1 MAHKKG
7 VGSSRNGRNSN
18 PQYRGIKKY
27 GGEQVIA
34 GNIIVRQCGTKW
46 HPGRNVGLG
55 RDYTIYA
62 LVDGVVK
69 FEHKSKTQLKV
80 SVVPAAQPAA
90 VMIDAPRRR
99 PRNVSRHGPRQNAP
113 APAGAFRVRGTARAA
128 RGRNLARWGAYEAGE
143 RRGSTGPTLYGRSV
157 CRSGT
162 R

>member
-27 GGEQVIA
+27 GGEKVIA

-46 HPGRNVGLG
+46 HTGRNVGLG

-80 SVVPAAQPAA
+80 SVVPVEQPAA
-90 VMIDAPRRR
+90 VMLD
-99 PRNVSRHGPRQNAP
+99 
-113 APAGAFRVRGTARAA
+113 APAGAAA
-128 RGRNLARWGAYEAGE
+128 EPAAA
-143 RRGSTGPTLYGRSV
+143 
-157 CRSGT
+157 
-162 R
+162 

>member
-7 VGSSRNGRNSN
+7 VGSSKNGRDSN
-18 PQYRGIKKY
+18 AQYRGVKKF

-80 SVVPAAQPAA
+80 SVVPVAQPAP
-90 VMIDAPRRR
+90 VMIDAP
-99 PRNVSRHGPRQNAP
+99 A
-113 APAGAFRVRGTARAA
+113 TAAA
-128 RGRNLARWGAYEAGE
+128 
-143 RRGSTGPTLYGRSV
+143 
-157 CRSGT
+157 
-162 R
+162 